1 MAPDSRRRYLE
12 QAKAALRRGDRT
24 LARRIT
30 QKIVADYPDEV
41 EGWLLLGG
49 ISKPRASLAYIIK
62 AHELAPD
69 DPHVQAAMAWAKER
83 LSSRWIPSDQAET
96 QEIRRTKQIF
106 RYTLPPIAVTETH
119 RPVWLWTFVFL
130 ILLAG
135 FFFTMECIPFQLVQ
149 AVEKAGPLPMES
161 FPKPSLTPTATN
173 TPTITPTPTPTATPT
188 NTPTSTPTNTP
199 TSTPTRTATPT
210 STSTPKPT
218 ATLIPTK
225 ASQNEIPSNVSA
237 DERWIDIDLSE
248 QRLYAHEGDQMIASF
263 LVSTG
268 TWQHPTPVGQFHVW
282 IKMRYCD
289 MSGPG
294 YYLPDVPYTM
304 YFYGDYGIHGTYW
317 HSNFGTPMSH
327 GCVNMVTEE
336 AGWLYNWSHVG
347 ILVNIHE

>member
-1 MAPDSRRRYLE
+1 MATDSRRRYLE

-24 LARRIT
+24 LARRIA
-30 QKIVADYPDEV
+30 QKLISDYPDDF

-49 ISKPRASLAYIIK
+49 ISKPKASLAYIINAQK
-62 AHELAPD
+62 LAPE
-69 DPHVQAAMAWAKER
+69 DPRVKAAMAWAKER
-83 LSSRWIPSDQAET
+83 LSAPWLRSDQAET
-96 QEIRRTKQIF
+96 QEIKRERLIP
-106 RYTLPPIAVTETH
+106 RYKLPPVAVTETH
-119 RPVWLWTFVFL
+119 RPVWLWTFVIL
-130 ILLAG
+130 ILLAA
-135 FFFTMECIPFQLVQ
+135 FFFTMECIPFQFVQ
-149 AVEKAGPLPMES
+149 AVEKSGPLPGET
-161 FPKPSLTPTATN
+161 FAKPSLTPTATN

-188 NTPTSTPTNTP
+188 NTPTATPTNTP

-210 STSTPKPT
+210 STSTRKPT
-218 ATLIPTK
+218 STLIPTR
-225 ASQNEIPSNVSA
+225 ASQNPIPSGIGT

-248 QRLYAHEGDQMIASF
+248 QRLYAYEGDQMIASF

-289 MSGPG
+289 MTGPG

-317 HSNFGTPMSH
+317 HNNFGTPMSH
-327 GCVNMVTEE
+327 GCVNMVTEQ
-336 AGWLYNWSHVG
+336 AGWLYNWSEVG